1 MKKEPVKNEPKPV
14 EEEPMPQPMMP
25 QGDFSLPPSQN
36 LEVTKFLIE
45 NDSFLFDKVKGED
58 DEGNVIAG
66 DVPPDMKNYFWAF
79 FSKDSALTYL
89 EDRDMYKIQEM
100 FKAAKISYMNSLSPG
115 KFDWRINRNLDELE
129 TQIYFR
135 IRRSKLGFERKQETT
150 QIQQTLY
157 GEANGPDGMPQ
168 QKRSRNP
175 LTMLFGGR

>member
-1 MKKEPVKNEPKPV
+1 MKKEKRESEPRQDNVQPQ
-14 EEEPMPQPMMP
+14 EPDPMPMMP

-36 LEVTKFLIE
+36 LEVTRFLVE
-45 NDSFLFDKVKGED
+45 NETFIYDNEA
-58 DEGNVIAG
+58 DEEHVVSG

-89 EDRDMYKIQEM
+89 EGKDMYKIMEM
-100 FKAAKISYMNSLSPG
+100 FKAAKISYMNSLPPG

-129 TQIYFR
+129 AQLFFR
-135 IRRSKLGFERKQETT
+135 IKRNTEGFERKQQTT

-157 GEANGPDGMPQ
+157 GEANSPGVTQ

-175 LTMLFGGR
+175 LNMLFGGR